1 MDKKYKASF
10 FTGLF
15 LFIMEDYVNI
25 GSLAATFGVKG
36 EMVVQHHLGANPDLA
51 GIEVFFVEETTDR
64 FIPYFIVDLKVRSE
78 EELVVSFEGI
88 DSPEKA
94 RKYLKKK
101 IWLEANDAKRI
112 ASKSAPIS
120 LLGFSIVEKK
130 KTLGKVLEVIEQPL
144 QILLRIE
151 IDGKEVLIPINE
163 STLVKI
169 DHKAE
174 KIHVDLPEGLLDI
187 YLT

>member
-1 MDKKYKASF
+1 MGKKYKASF

-15 LFIMEDYVNI
+15 LFVMEDYVNI
-25 GSLAATFGVKG
+25 GTLAATFGVKG
-36 EMVVQHHLGANPDLA
+36 EMVVHHHLGANPDFA
-51 GIEVFFVEETTDR
+51 KIEVFFVEETTNR

-94 RKYLKKK
+94 RKYVKKK
-101 IWLEANDAKRI
+101 IWLQANDAKRI

-120 LLGFSIVEKK
+120 LLGFSVVEKK

-151 IDGKEVLIPINE
+151 IDEKEVLIPIIE

>member
-1 MDKKYKASF
+1 
-10 FTGLF
+10 
-15 LFIMEDYVNI
+15 MEDYVNI
-25 GSLAATFGVKG
+25 GCLVATFGVKG
-36 EMVVQHHLGANPDLA
+36 EIVLSHHLGANPELTKVEA
-51 GIEVFFVEETTDR
+51 FFIEETLDR
-64 FIPYFIVDLKVRSE
+64 FIPYFVHEVKIKSA

-94 RKYLKKK
+94 RKYVKKK
-101 IWLEANDAKRI
+101 VWLSSSDAKRM
-112 ASKSAPIS
+112 ASKAAPIS
-120 LLGFSIVEKK
+120 LLGFSIIEKK
-130 KTLGKVLEVIEQPL
+130 KNLGKVLEVIEQLL

-163 STLVKI
+163 STLVKV